1 MAPVPVEPTTKWEI
15 DMASMLELKN
25 ITKRYGDFCANK
37 EISLSIDEGQ
47 VYCLLGE
54 NGAGKSTLMNVLY
67 GLTRPDQGEI
77 RMDGQTVTI
86 RSPKDAIRYG
96 IGMVHQHF
104 MLIPALTVLENIVL
118 ATEEHKS
125 IFVEKQQVSARIRE
139 ISEKYGFQIDP
150 DARVCDLSV
159 GQQQRVEIVKAIYH
173 QCRLL
178 ILDEPTAVLTPRET
192 EELYVIIE
200 QFKAEHKSV
209 IFISHKLHEVM
220 HISDRISV
228 LRNGENVATLNKN
241 DTNES
246 ELSACM
252 VGKPVDLTI
261 EKAECCPGE
270 VVLKIGD
277 LQVKSKKG
285 NLAVKGLTLSVRSG
299 EIYGIAGVDG
309 NGQSELIQALTGLR
323 RAESGTVLILSKDT
337 TNAAPGRVLGLGVSH
352 IPEDRQHMGI
362 AMNQSLMNNLIL
374 YDYRNPEYRKGF
386 LMDWGR
392 ARRHAQNLVETYRV
406 KAPSLNQKISSL
418 SGGNQQKAVVAR
430 ELDKAPRLL
439 LAVYPTRGVDI
450 GAVEFIHKEIVKARD
465 SGCAVLLLSSELD
478 EILVLSDRIGVIYEG
493 TILGEMERQDATIE
507 KIGMYMAGI
516 ADPTPKER

>member
-1 MAPVPVEPTTKWEI
+1 
-15 DMASMLELKN
+15 MASMLELKK
-25 ITKRYGDFCANK
+25 ITKRYGAFCANK
-37 EISLSIDEGQ
+37 EISLSIGEGE

-67 GLTRPDQGEI
+67 GLTRPDDGDI
-77 RMDGQTVTI
+77 LMDGQKVAI
-86 RSPKDAIRYG
+86 RSPKDAIQHG
-96 IGMVHQHF
+96 IVMVHQHF

-118 ATEEHKS
+118 ATEEHKGV
-125 IFVEKQQVSARIRE
+125 FVEKQQVSARIRE
-139 ISEKYGFQIDP
+139 ISEKYGFRIDP
-150 DARVCDLSV
+150 EARVCDLSV

-192 EELYVIIE
+192 EELYAIIE
-200 QFKAEHKSV
+200 QFKKEHKSV

-228 LRNGENVATLNKN
+228 LRNGENVATLNKG

-246 ELSACM
+246 ELSAYM
-252 VGKPVDLTI
+252 VGKPVDLAV
-261 EKAECCPGE
+261 EKANICPGE
-270 VVLKIGD
+270 VVLKVGS

-285 NLAVKGLTLSVRSG
+285 NLAVKGLSLSVRSG

-309 NGQSELIQALTGLR
+309 NGQSELIQALTGLSR
-323 RAESGTVLILSKDT
+323 SESGSVQILANDT
-337 TNAAPGRVLGLGVSH
+337 TNTAPGRVLSLGVSH

-374 YDYRNPEYRKGF
+374 YDYRNPEYRKGCF
-386 LMDWGR
+386 LDWGK
-392 ARRHAQNLVETYRV
+392 ARRHAQHLVEKYRV
-406 KAPSLNQKISSL
+406 KAPSLNQNISYL

-430 ELDKAPRLL
+430 ELDKGPKLL

-465 SGCAVLLLSSELD
+465 NGCAVLLVSSELD

-493 TILGEMERQDATIE
+493 TIIGEMNREDATVE

-516 ADPTPKER
+516 ADRTPEEKLEA